1 MYRRSKCWQ
10 RTFHHLTRREK
21 KGVGGIAIQSFQS
34 IWRMKQSLAV
44 SLFIHDI
51 YIPISPSSSYSV
63 YTHRKASHTHTHTF
77 VLFISI
83 NTEAQYQW
91 QTREQSNIIRRYTH
105 PYKDLFLKINKCIY
119 STYIRFVLRLVYMCA
134 GCCES
139 SLFPGY
145 FSYIGNRFPF
155 FKRKRNVPR

>member
-1 MYRRSKCWQ
+1 MLAKNISSLDKTRKEGRRRYS
-10 RTFHHLTRREK
+10 HPIIPIHLENETISCSLAIYTRYIYTNIPLFLLFRLHTS
-21 KGVGGIAIQSFQS
+21 QSF
-34 IWRMKQSLAV
+34 
-44 SLFIHDI
+44 
-51 YIPISPSSSYSV
+51 
-63 YTHRKASHTHTHTF
+63 THTHTHTF